1 MPANA
6 APGFGASTVQVAFD
20 HLFSFGSIVG
30 PEGFDVGNLEF
41 ELGIRIVL
49 MHFCKTITFEM
60 SIGGRRGGCNRF
72 FPGGSPGECLFSGFL

>member
-30 PEGFDVGNLEF
+30 PEGFDVGNLE
-41 ELGIRIVL
+41 LSSVL
-49 MHFCKTITFEM
+49 DCP
-60 SIGGRRGGCNRF
+60 NA
-72 FPGGSPGECLFSGFL
+72 LL